1 MTKPGALA
9 TLSIPDH
16 AQVPRETLRVLIA
29 KAGLTVE
36 EFLAAAR

>member
-9 TLSIPDH
+9 TLSIPEH
-16 AQVPRETLRVLIA
+16 AQVARGTLRTLIA

-36 EFLAAAR
+36 QFLAAAR

>member
-9 TLSIPDH
+9 TLSLPDH
-16 AQVPRETLRVLIA
+16 AQLARGTLRVLIA